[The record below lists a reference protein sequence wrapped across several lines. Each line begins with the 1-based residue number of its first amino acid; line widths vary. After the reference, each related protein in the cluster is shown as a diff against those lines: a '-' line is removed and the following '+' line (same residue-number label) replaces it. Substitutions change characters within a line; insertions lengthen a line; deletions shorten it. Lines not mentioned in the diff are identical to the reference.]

1 MINEIREVI
10 PIYIIIMNQ
19 DKSLTITT
27 KTNIY
32 RKENM
37 VDKLK
42 FLFPEKYQE
51 LELADCTA
59 TLKYT
64 DTNNVP
70 HAEILQKDEE
80 LYKGKLAYTLPLD
93 SELTEF
99 PGNINLRVTFTKI
112 DMETQTQYVMHTGE
126 VTITVLPLA
135 DYYNFVPDK
144 SLEFV
149 DQILGYF
156 QAKIEAVEK
165 IAETYDSEKAD
176 NLSYEGD
183 KLQLTANGKPIG
195 DSVTIVSGG
204 GEGPGGDTDDFEV
217 VEF

>member
-1 MINEIREVI
+1 
-10 PIYIIIMNQ
+10 MNP
-19 DKSLTITT
+19 DKSLVIT
-27 KTNIY
+27 KQTNIY

-64 DTNNVP
+64 DTNNIP

-156 QAKIEAVEK
+156 QTKIEAVEK

-176 NLSYEGD
+176 NISYEND
-183 KLQLTANGKPIG
+183 KLQLTANGKLIG

-204 GEGPGGDTDDFEV
+204 GEGSGGDTDDFEV

>member
-1 MINEIREVI
+1 
-10 PIYIIIMNQ
+10 MNQ

-64 DTNNVP
+64 DTNNIP

-126 VTITVLPLA
+126 VAITILPLS
-135 DYYNFVPDK
+135 DYYNFVPEE

-149 DQILGYF
+149 DQMVGTL
-156 QAKIEAVEK
+156 QAKIEAIEK
-165 IAETYDSEKAD
+165 LAETYDKEKAD
-176 NLSYEGD
+176 NIVYED
-183 KLQLTANGKPIG
+183 NKLQLTSNGEKIG
-195 DSVTIVSGG
+195 DVATIATGTILTI
-204 GEGPGGDTDDFEV
+204 EE
-217 VEF
+217 

>member
-1 MINEIREVI
+1 
-10 PIYIIIMNQ
+10 MNQ

-80 LYKGKLAYTLPLD
+80 LYKGRLSYSLPVD
-93 SELTEF
+93 SDLTKF
-99 PGNINLRVTFTKI
+99 PGDINLRVTFTKL
-112 DMETQTQYVMHTGE
+112 DMDTQIQYTMHTGE
-126 VTITVLPLA
+126 VTIPILPLS
-135 DYYNFVPDK
+135 DYYNFVPEE

-149 DQILGYF
+149 DQMVGTL
-156 QAKIEAVEK
+156 QAKIEAIEK

-176 NLSYEGD
+176 NISYEND
-183 KLQLTANGKPIG
+183 KLQLTSNGFKIG
-195 DSVTIVSGG
+195 DPVSISGG
-204 GEGPGGDTDDFEV
+204 SGGNPGGSDNEFEV

>member
-1 MINEIREVI
+1 MIIV
-10 PIYIIIMNQ
+10 MNP
-19 DKSLTITT
+19 DKSLVIT
-27 KTNIY
+27 KQTNIY
-32 RKENM
+32 CKENM

-99 PGNINLRVTFTKI
+99 PGDINLRVTFTKI

-176 NLSYEGD
+176 NISYEND
-183 KLQLTANGKPIG
+183 KLQLTSNGFKIG
-195 DSVTIVSGG
+195 DPVSISGG
-204 GEGPGGDTDDFEV
+204 SGGNPGGSDNEFEV

>member
-1 MINEIREVI
+1 
-10 PIYIIIMNQ
+10 MNP
-19 DKSLTITT
+19 DKSLVIT
-27 KTNIY
+27 KQTNIY

-70 HAEILQKDEE
+70 HAEILQKDEK

-99 PGNINLRVTFTKI
+99 PGDINLRVTFTKL
-112 DMETQTQYVMHTGE
+112 DMDTQTQYTMHTGE
-126 VTITVLPLA
+126 VTISILPLS
-135 DYYNFVPDK
+135 DYYNFVPEE

-149 DQILGYF
+149 DQMVGTL
-156 QAKIEAVEK
+156 QAKIEAIEK
-165 IAETYDSEKAD
+165 LAETYDKEKAD
-176 NLSYEGD
+176 N
-183 KLQLTANGKPIG
+183 
-195 DSVTIVSGG
+195 IVY
-204 GEGPGGDTDDFEV
+204 
-217 VEF
+217 

>member
-1 MINEIREVI
+1 MIIV
-10 PIYIIIMNQ
+10 MNP
-19 DKSLTITT
+19 DKSLVIT
-27 KTNIY
+27 KQTNIY

-64 DTNNVP
+64 DTNNIP

-156 QAKIEAVEK
+156 QTKIEAVEK

-176 NLSYEGD
+176 NISYEND
-183 KLQLTANGKPIG
+183 KLQLTANGKLIG

-204 GEGPGGDTDDFEV
+204 GEGSGGDTDDFEV

>member
-1 MINEIREVI
+1 MI

-156 QAKIEAVEK
+156 QANIEAVEK

-176 NLSYEGD
+176 NISYEND
-183 KLQLTANGKPIG
+183 KLQLTSNGFKIG
-195 DSVTIVSGG
+195 DPVSISGG
-204 GEGPGGDTDDFEV
+204 SSENPGDSDNEFEV

>member
-1 MINEIREVI
+1 
-10 PIYIIIMNQ
+10 
-19 DKSLTITT
+19 
-27 KTNIY
+27 
-32 RKENM
+32 M

-176 NLSYEGD
+176 NISYEDD

-195 DSVTIVSGG
+195 DSVTIVSGS
-204 GEGPGGDTDDFEV
+204 GEDPGSDTDDFEV